1 MHLVTMGLLKGC
13 SMKKQTIRQELLGI
27 IRKDAFFKKKVVLSS
42 GKVSNYYVD
51 VRRISL
57 SSRGIYLTSRLIW
70 DIVKKEKA
78 TAFGGPTLG
87 ADPIVAGVCLLAA
100 QEGKTLKG
108 FIIRKEPKKHGRQNL
123 IEGKELSKKD
133 KIIIVDDTA
142 TSGSSLIKS
151 IEALKQSGL
160 KPFKAIAVVDR
171 EEGARDNLAK
181 LNCPLI
187 SLFKAGEIV
196 DFSG

>member
-1 MHLVTMGLLKGC
+1 
-13 SMKKQTIRQELLGI
+13 MKKQTIRQELLGI

>member
-1 MHLVTMGLLKGC
+1 M
-13 SMKKQTIRQELLGI
+13 
-27 IRKDAFFKKKVVLSS
+27 
-42 GKVSNYYVD
+42 
-51 VRRISL
+51 
-57 SSRGIYLTSRLIW
+57 
-70 DIVKKEKA
+70 
-78 TAFGGPTLG
+78 
-87 ADPIVAGVCLLAA
+87 AGVCLLAA

>member
-1 MHLVTMGLLKGC
+1 MGLLKGC